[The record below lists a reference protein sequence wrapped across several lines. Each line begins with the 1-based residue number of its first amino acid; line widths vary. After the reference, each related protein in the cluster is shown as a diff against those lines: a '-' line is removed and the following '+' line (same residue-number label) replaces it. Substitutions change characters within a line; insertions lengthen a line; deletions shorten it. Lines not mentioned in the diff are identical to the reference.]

1 MFLNSKKYCFSF
13 AVEFKDTC
21 KGCLPQ
27 HGTEMFLNSKEYCF
41 SLAFEFKD
49 EGYL

>member
-1 MFLNSKKYCFSF
+1 M
-13 AVEFKDTC
+13 KDTC

-27 HGTEMFLNSKEYCF
+27 HGIEMFLNSKEYCF